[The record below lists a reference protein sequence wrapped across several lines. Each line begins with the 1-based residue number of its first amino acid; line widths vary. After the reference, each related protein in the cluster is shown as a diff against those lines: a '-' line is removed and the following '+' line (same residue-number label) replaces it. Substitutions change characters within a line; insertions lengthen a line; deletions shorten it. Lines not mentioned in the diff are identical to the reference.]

1 MPTDKEFVH
10 VQIPGLCVGGGGVNI
25 NNQECGHLLLMRDTP
40 GASEMKFKWY
50 HKNIL
55 IPGIKAQR
63 KHFGNFDSAPGEPI
77 PDELTAVSWCDGDL
91 SQIKAITDMADEL
104 TANKIVANKQHAAR
118 SAVEQPADLA
128 NVFNVI
134 KSSMPLYTVSD
145 SPPESCPMK
154 KMISDAFKSGELSFI
169 KMAEN
174 KKRALIDFL
183 SVIPTIATKACT
195 VDNIR
200 RGFITAGII
209 DDKRKRY
216 PVFNR
221 ILSTCRRDV
230 QVTEYKCIVDNF
242 HRIINEACEK
252 GIVSEEV
259 FEEIGIIKDSDSTGN
274 TVLRDAEIS
283 QESRQRTKCLTHAEQ
298 VELRME
304 RLALI
309 RQKADNLVELT
320 NAKNQE
326 KLNTVQAI
334 VDKLIVML
342 ESKGL
347 IADMEENLPEEK

>member
-1 MPTDKEFVH
+1 
-10 VQIPGLCVGGGGVNI
+10 
-25 NNQECGHLLLMRDTP
+25 MRDTP
-40 GASEMKFKWY
+40 GASEMKFKRY
-50 HKNIL
+50 HENIL

-63 KHFGNFDSAPGEPI
+63 KHFANFDSAPGEPV
-77 PDELTAVSWCDGDL
+77 PDELTAMSWCDGDL

-145 SPPESCPMK
+145 SPIESCPMK
-154 KMISDAFKSGELSFI
+154 KMISDAFKSGELSFLR
-169 KMAEN
+169 MADN

-209 DDKRKRY
+209 DEQRKQY

-221 ILSTCRRDV
+221 ILNTCRRDV
-230 QVTEYKCIVDNF
+230 LVAEYKCIVDNF

-252 GIVSEEV
+252 GIVSETLFDEMGV
-259 FEEIGIIKDSDSTGN
+259 VKDCDSTGN
-274 TVLRDAEIS
+274 IVLREAEIS
-283 QESRQRTKCLTHAEQ
+283 QECHQRTKCLTHAEQ
-298 VELRME
+298 VDLRTE
-304 RLALI
+304 CLTLI
-309 RQKADNLVELT
+309 QQKADNRVELANT
-320 NAKNQE
+320 QQQE
-326 KLNTVQAI
+326 KLNGVQAI
-334 VDKLIVML
+334 VDRLIVML
-342 ESKGL
+342 ESEGL
-347 IADMEENLPEEK
+347 IADMDENLPEEKKVLTIVVCLYGYCCMMYY